1 MPAPVAKSPAWTV
14 NGYKKD
20 AAEWIS
26 SVNKK
31 NLFEGIPPPILKSV
45 VVLSIAVDAGGQP
58 TRVAVLRS
66 NGYTELDRIAV
77 QSVRL
82 AAPLPHPSRFI
93 MRSGGLEYTETW
105 LFRDDGRFQI
115 RTLALPQA
123 NE

>member
-1 MPAPVAKSPAWTV
+1 
-14 NGYKKD
+14 
-20 AAEWIS
+20 
-26 SVNKK
+26 
-31 NLFEGIPPPILKSV
+31 LQ
-45 VVLSIAVDAGGQP
+45 IAVDAGGQP

-77 QSVRL
+77 QSVRR

-93 MRSGGLEYTETW
+93 MHGGGLEYTETW

-115 RTLALPQA
+115 RTLAQPQA